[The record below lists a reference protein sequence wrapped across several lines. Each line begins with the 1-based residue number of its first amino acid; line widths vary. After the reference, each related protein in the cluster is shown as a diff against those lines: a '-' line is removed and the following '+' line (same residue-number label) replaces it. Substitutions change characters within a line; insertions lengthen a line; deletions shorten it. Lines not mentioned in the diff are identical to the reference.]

1 LISNLEQSCDTTY
14 TDGIRMKILAIS
26 DPHGDYSK
34 IEKIMETAGDF
45 DIAMIA
51 GDLTHFGPDVKVKE
65 LMEMFDKPVLAIPGN
80 CDQKSILKALD
91 TSKAINMHGKL
102 EQIGKIRFI
111 GLGGSNFTPF
121 NTPFELSE
129 EEIERVLEGII
140 YSAENTEDHGPIVL
154 LTHAP
159 PHGTRDELPLGHVG
173 STAILKFVDRVD
185 LIVCGHIHEAK
196 GIETI
201 GATMVV
207 NPGEACKGS
216 YALITI
222 EDAKSKPIEVEFKE
236 V

>member
-1 LISNLEQSCDTTY
+1 M
-14 TDGIRMKILAIS
+14 RILAIS
-26 DPHGDYSK
+26 DLHGEYSK
-34 IEKIMETAGDF
+34 MEKIIDPAGDF
-45 DIAMIA
+45 DIALIA
-51 GDLTHFGPDVKVKE
+51 GDLTHFGPDAKVKE

-80 CDQKSILKALD
+80 CDQKSIIKALD
-91 TSKAINMHGKL
+91 TSKAINLHGKL

-129 EEIERVLEGII
+129 EEIERVLEGMI
-140 YSAENTEDHGPIVL
+140 YSAENTDDHGPIVL
-154 LTHAP
+154 LAHAP
-159 PHGTRDELPLGHVG
+159 PHGARDELPFGHVG
-173 STAILKFVDRVD
+173 SKAILKFADRVD

-196 GIETI
+196 GIENI

-207 NPGEACKGS
+207 NPGEACKGF

-222 EDAKSKPIEVEFKE
+222 EDAESKPIIIVEFKE